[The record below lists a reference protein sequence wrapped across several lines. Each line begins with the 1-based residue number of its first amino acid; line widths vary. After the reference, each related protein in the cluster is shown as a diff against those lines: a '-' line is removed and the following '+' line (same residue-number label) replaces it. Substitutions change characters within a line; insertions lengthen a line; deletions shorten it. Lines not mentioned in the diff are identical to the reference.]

1 MKRGAYAPSRVVMG
15 APANHSAATELD
27 TVRRRI
33 TRSASRVASCI
44 LDLSHDSKTPT
55 LHFRP
60 MSMNNPPP
68 TNPANSHAFSKTQIN
83 FQMLSGWQTASGPI
97 PQGLNLSAQGWPS
110 SSGLPW
116 VTAIN
121 RRNPE
126 GIESPMDGA
135 LFDPF
140 RVVISWRSHP
150 G

>member
-1 MKRGAYAPSRVVMG
+1 MSCHRAPSRVVMG
-15 APANHSAATELD
+15 APPITLRRPNLIPCAGELR
-27 TVRRRI
+27 VPHH
-33 TRSASRVASCI
+33 ASHRCI

-83 FQMLSGWQTASGPI
+83 FQMLSGWQTASSPI